1 MKKLLN
7 SLLLLCMCVFVLFS
21 CGQTD
26 VNVITNEKFLLSP
39 IKAAEFF
46 SFFSK
51 ENLNVSTDV
60 VDSSQE
66 LIKFLNFS
74 TYNVVL
80 TDKKTA
86 DFITSKLS
94 DWVKLCKIAEWRG
107 DFYYLLVKS
116 TLLRKSDVVV
126 SFLKGWNDGVDYLGD
141 FAVMRV
147 LKDEDRME
155 IPKGLKFL
163 YCQGR

>member
-1 MKKLLN
+1 
-7 SLLLLCMCVFVLFS
+7 MCVFVLFS

-60 VDSSQE
+60 VSSSQE

-107 DFYYLLVKS
+107 DFYYLLVKNS
-116 TLLRKSDVVV
+116 FLKKQKKVIA
-126 SFLKGWNDGVDYLGD
+126 FLKGWGSGIDYLKD
-141 FAVMRV
+141 PAVKKV
-147 LKDEDRME
+147 LERE
-155 IPKGLKFL
+155 ERIYIPKGIKFFS
-163 YCQGR
+163 CEGW